1 MSDDDIWAL
10 SCGGHDPQKVYAAYA
25 AALAHTDQPTAILA
39 KTVKGYGMGEAGEGQ
54 NITLWVPRTLSR
66 PLTGA
71 FTAG

>member
-1 MSDDDIWAL
+1 
-10 SCGGHDPQKVYAAYA
+10 
-25 AALAHTDQPTAILA
+25 
-39 KTVKGYGMGEAGEGQ
+39 MGEAGEGQ